1 MAASVNL
8 TIEQGTTW
16 SQSIQWK
23 TGSPATAV
31 NLTGYTARLQ
41 MRPVVTRAKLRP
53 VVTSGA
59 VALSLTSPSSGIAIT
74 AGTGTFTLSASA
86 TTTAALTAGSYVYD
100 LEAVS
105 SGGQVT
111 RVCEGVVT
119 VSAEVTR

>member
-1 MAASVNL
+1 MAAATVNL
-8 TIEQGTTW
+8 TIQQGTTW

-23 TGSPATAV
+23 TGDPATAV
-31 NLTGYTARLQ
+31 NLTGYTARMQ
-41 MRPVVTRAKLRP
+41 LRP
-53 VVTSGA
+53 VVTSGT

-74 AGTGTFTLSASA
+74 AATGTFTLSATA
-86 TTTAALTAGSYVYD
+86 TTTAAITAGRYVYD

>member
-1 MAASVNL
+1 MAAATVNM

-16 SQSIQWK
+16 TQQLQWK
-23 TGSPATAV
+23 SGDPATAV
-31 NLTGYTARLQ
+31 NLTGYSAR
-41 MRPVVTRAKLRP
+41 MMLRS
-53 VVTSGA
+53 VVTSST
-59 VALSLTSPSSGIAIT
+59 VALSLSSPSSGIAIT
-74 AGTGTFTLSASA
+74 AATGTFTLSATA
-86 TTTAALTAGSYVYD
+86 TTTAALTAGRYVYD